1 MTTLPTDQARS
12 RVGEFLARVRKP
24 APVRGNLVFALDATA
39 SRQPT
44 WDAASHLQGQMFNE
58 VASIGTLDVQ
68 TVFFRGSAHVDA
80 ECKSSNWLSDPIKL
94 AAFMNGVVCRA
105 GLTQWVRVFDHT
117 LRETNQRKVHALV
130 LVGDTVEEPRDHLLP
145 LARRLADANVP
156 VFAFHEGHDPEAEA
170 AFKEIAQVT
179 GGAYCKFDQ
188 SSSKQLGELLRAIAV
203 FATGGRDALEA
214 QGSAAAR
221 LLLGQIR

>member
-1 MTTLPTDQARS
+1 MTNLPTDQARS

-24 APVRGNLVFALDATA
+24 APVRNSLVFALDATA

-44 WDAASHLQGQMFNE
+44 WDTAAHLQGAMFNE
-58 VASIGTLDVQ
+58 VASIGVLDVQ
-68 TVFFRGSAHVDA
+68 TLFFRGSQDIDA
-80 ECKSSNWLSDPIKL
+80 ECKASGWMSDPIKL

-105 GLTQWVRVFDHT
+105 GLTQWVRVFDHA
-117 LRETNQRKVHALV
+117 LRETNQRKIGALV
-130 LVGDTVEEPRDHLLP
+130 LVGDSVEEPRDHLIP

-156 VFAFHEGHDPEAEA
+156 IFAFHEGHDGEAEA

-179 GGAYCKFDQ
+179 RGAYCKFDQ
-188 SSSKQLGELLRAIAV
+188 GSSKQLGELLRAIAV
-203 FATGGRDALEA
+203 FATGGVTALEK

-221 LLLGQIR
+221 LLLGQIK

>member
-1 MTTLPTDQARS
+1 MTLPIDSARS
-12 RVGEFLARVRKP
+12 RVDEFLAKVKKP
-24 APVRGNLVFALDATA
+24 VPAHGSVVIALDATA

-44 WDAASHLQGQMFNE
+44 WDAASHLQSQMFRE
-58 VASIGTLDVQ
+58 VATIGALDVQ
-68 TVFFRGSAHVDA
+68 TLFFRGSARVDA
-80 ECKSSNWLSDPIKL
+80 ECKASGWMSDPIKL

-130 LVGDTVEEPRDHLLP
+130 LVGDSVEEPRDHLMP
-145 LARRLADANVP
+145 LARRLADAGVP
-156 VFAFHEGHDPEAEA
+156 IFAFHEGRDLEAEA
-170 AFKEIAQVT
+170 AFKEITQVT

-188 SSSKQLGELLRAIAV
+188 GSSKQLGELLRAIAV
-203 FATGGRDALEA
+203 FATGGLSALEK

-221 LLLGQIR
+221 LLLGQIK